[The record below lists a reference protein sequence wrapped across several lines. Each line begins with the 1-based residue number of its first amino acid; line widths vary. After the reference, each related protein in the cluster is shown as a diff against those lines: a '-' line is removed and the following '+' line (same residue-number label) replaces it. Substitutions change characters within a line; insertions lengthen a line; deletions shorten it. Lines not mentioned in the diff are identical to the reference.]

1 MALTLVSK
9 TDASMPTQQTV
20 TAPSLENRLITLQH
34 NSSVLANN
42 PLGDPSQRPVNVY
55 LPKAYYDRRRKN
67 QRFAVLYSLA
77 GFTGAGPGQLN
88 WKGFEENL
96 VERLE
101 RLITSKKM
109 APTIVVFPDCF
120 TAFGGTQY
128 INSSAIG
135 NYADYLNRELVPL
148 IDQQFRTKAE
158 REHRGC
164 FGKSSGGYGS
174 LMLAMRYPKLWGGVA
189 SHSGDAY
196 FDFVYRSDWPGVLTL
211 LERYAKPV
219 QKPRG
224 ANALVQA
231 SERGEDDGR
240 VEHFLNTVW
249 SRPPGGAKRITGDEM
264 MALMLLGMAASYDSD
279 PHAKNGFR
287 LPFDLQSGQLIPE
300 RWRAWLRHDPIN
312 QIKRY
317 GRNLKKLRG
326 LFIDCGRQDQ
336 FHIHYGS
343 RQLSQTLA
351 EAGIKHRY
359 EEFDGTHS
367 GIDYRLDVSLPF
379 LAQRL
384 R

>member
-174 LMLAMRYPKLWGGVA
+174 LMLAMRYPKLWGALRVIVA
-189 SHSGDAY
+189 M
-196 FDFVYRSDWPGVLTL
+196 PTLT
-211 LERYAKPV
+211 
-219 QKPRG
+219 
-224 ANALVQA
+224 
-231 SERGEDDGR
+231 S
-240 VEHFLNTVW
+240 
-249 SRPPGGAKRITGDEM
+249 SI
-264 MALMLLGMAASYDSD
+264 AAIG
-279 PHAKNGFR
+279 PA
-287 LPFDLQSGQLIPE
+287 
-300 RWRAWLRHDPIN
+300 
-312 QIKRY
+312 
-317 GRNLKKLRG
+317 
-326 LFIDCGRQDQ
+326 C
-336 FHIHYGS
+336 
-343 RQLSQTLA
+343 
-351 EAGIKHRY
+351 
-359 EEFDGTHS
+359 
-367 GIDYRLDVSLPF
+367 
-379 LAQRL
+379 
-384 R
+384 

>member
-1 MALTLVSK
+1 MS
-9 TDASMPTQQTV
+9 SQQPA
-20 TAPSLENRLITLQH
+20 TAPSLENRVITLQH
-34 NSSVLANN
+34 DSSVLANN
-42 PLGDPSQRPVNVY
+42 PLGDPSRRPINVY
-55 LPKAYYDRRRKN
+55 IPQAYYNRQRKN
-67 QRFAVLYSLA
+67 RRFAVLYSLA

-101 RLITSKKM
+101 RLISSNEM

-135 NYADYLNRELVPL
+135 NYADYINTELVPL
-148 IDQQFRTKAE
+148 IDQEFRTKAA

-174 LMLAMRYPKLWGGVA
+174 LMLAMHYPKLWGGVA
-189 SHSGDAY
+189 NHSGDAY
-196 FDFVYRSDWPGVLTL
+196 FDFVYRSDWPGVLTHL
-211 LERYAKPV
+211 QRYSDA
-219 QKPRG
+219 PRG
-224 ANALVQA
+224 KSRATSLRQANGL
-231 SERGEDDGR
+231 GEDDGR
-240 VEHFLNTVW
+240 VERFLNSVW
-249 SRPPGGAKRITGDEM
+249 SRPRGGAERLSGDEM
-264 MALMLLGMAASYDSD
+264 MALMLLGMAASYDPD
-279 PHAKNGFR
+279 PEAKNGFR

-300 RWRAWLRHDPIN
+300 RWRVWLKHDPIN

-317 GRNLKKLRG
+317 APNLKKLRG
-326 LFIDCGRQDQ
+326 LFMDCGHRDQ

-343 RQLSQTLA
+343 RQLSQAMLQA
-351 EAGIKHRY
+351 DIKHHY

-367 GIDYRLDVSLPF
+367 GIDHRLDVSLPF
-379 LAQRL
+379 LAKRL